1 MELFACLKGLH
12 KTEWNKNVDYVLNLL
27 NLSDIKN
34 VKCRA
39 LSGGMVRRIGIAQAI
54 LGNPDVIIFDEPTT
68 GLDPEER
75 IRFQNII
82 LQIKKHSCVI
92 IATHLIEDVMEIC
105 DNVMVLAKGD
115 ILFLDKTERLAE
127 SLAETFAP
135 SGYTSS
141 LLFGLQWDLVLKH
154 LETKGTNPGT
164 SATSL
169 QNAIKSNSTDWGNY
183 NNANFDITNTD
194 AMYSEDYGAS
204 WKKVSEEADKKY
216 QKASNKEVLLTTGAE
231 VRNSML
237 NICDLAGN
245 VWEWTLEKTSDV
257 SYPCALRGGSSSS
270 NGSGSPASNRSGITA
285 ANSNL
290 GLGAR
295 VSLY

>member
-1 MELFACLKGLH
+1 MIKIDALYKRYRKKQVLNSISCKFNVGCTGLLGPNGSGKTTMIKILSGVEKYNSGNILFYNKQEHEIERKKVKIGYLPQNFGLIKDYTVYEHMELFACLKGLP

-127 SLAETFAP
+127 VAANRVYNIKYDTAKVLEQTGIIVKSQYGEQGNVYARYILDKDVTQDEFKEYECIKP
-135 SGYTSS
+135 QIEDGYLS
-141 LLFGLQWDLVLKH
+141 LLREHRK
-154 LETKGTNPGT
+154 
-164 SATSL
+164 
-169 QNAIKSNSTDWGNY
+169 NY
-183 NNANFDITNTD
+183 
-194 AMYSEDYGAS
+194 
-204 WKKVSEEADKKY
+204 
-216 QKASNKEVLLTTGAE
+216 
-231 VRNSML
+231 VR
-237 NICDLAGN
+237 
-245 VWEWTLEKTSDV
+245 
-257 SYPCALRGGSSSS
+257 
-270 NGSGSPASNRSGITA
+270 
-285 ANSNL
+285 
-290 GLGAR
+290 
-295 VSLY
+295 

>member
-1 MELFACLKGLH
+1 VIKIDALYKRYRKKQVLNSISCKFNVGCTGLLGPNGSGKTTMIKILSGVEKYNSGNILFYNKQEHEIERKKVKIGYLPQNFGLIKDYTVYEHMELFACLKGLP

-127 SLAETFAP
+127 VAANRVYNIKYDTAKVLEQTGIIVKSQYGEQGNVYARYILDKDVTQDEFKEYECIEP
-135 SGYTSS
+135 QIEDGYLS
-141 LLFGLQWDLVLKH
+141 LLREHRK
-154 LETKGTNPGT
+154 
-164 SATSL
+164 
-169 QNAIKSNSTDWGNY
+169 NY
-183 NNANFDITNTD
+183 
-194 AMYSEDYGAS
+194 
-204 WKKVSEEADKKY
+204 
-216 QKASNKEVLLTTGAE
+216 
-231 VRNSML
+231 VR
-237 NICDLAGN
+237 
-245 VWEWTLEKTSDV
+245 
-257 SYPCALRGGSSSS
+257 
-270 NGSGSPASNRSGITA
+270 
-285 ANSNL
+285 
-290 GLGAR
+290 
-295 VSLY
+295 

>member
-1 MELFACLKGLH
+1 MIKILSGVEKYNSGNILFYNKQEHEIERKKVKIGYLPQNFGLIKDYTVYEHMELFACLKGLP

-27 NLSDIKN
+27 NLSDIKG

-127 SLAETFAP
+127 VAANRVYNIKYDTAKVLEQTGIIVKSQYGEQGNVYARYILDKDVTQDEFKEYECIEP
-135 SGYTSS
+135 QIEDGYLS
-141 LLFGLQWDLVLKH
+141 LLREHRK
-154 LETKGTNPGT
+154 
-164 SATSL
+164 
-169 QNAIKSNSTDWGNY
+169 NY
-183 NNANFDITNTD
+183 
-194 AMYSEDYGAS
+194 
-204 WKKVSEEADKKY
+204 
-216 QKASNKEVLLTTGAE
+216 
-231 VRNSML
+231 VR
-237 NICDLAGN
+237 
-245 VWEWTLEKTSDV
+245 
-257 SYPCALRGGSSSS
+257 
-270 NGSGSPASNRSGITA
+270 
-285 ANSNL
+285 
-290 GLGAR
+290 
-295 VSLY
+295 

>member
-1 MELFACLKGLH
+1 MIKIDALYKRYRKKQVLNSISCKFNVGCTGLLGPNGSGKTTMIKILSGVEKYNSGNILFYNKQEHEIERKKVKIGYLPQNFGLIKDYTVYEHMELFACLKGLP

-27 NLSDIKN
+27 NLSDIKG

-82 LQIKKHSCVI
+82 LQIKKQSCVI

-127 SLAETFAP
+127 VAANRVYNIKYDTAKVLEQTGIIVKSQYGEQGNVYARYILDKDVTQDKFKEYECIEP
-135 SGYTSS
+135 QIEDGYLS
-141 LLFGLQWDLVLKH
+141 LLREHRK
-154 LETKGTNPGT
+154 
-164 SATSL
+164 
-169 QNAIKSNSTDWGNY
+169 NY
-183 NNANFDITNTD
+183 
-194 AMYSEDYGAS
+194 
-204 WKKVSEEADKKY
+204 
-216 QKASNKEVLLTTGAE
+216 
-231 VRNSML
+231 VR
-237 NICDLAGN
+237 
-245 VWEWTLEKTSDV
+245 
-257 SYPCALRGGSSSS
+257 
-270 NGSGSPASNRSGITA
+270 
-285 ANSNL
+285 
-290 GLGAR
+290 
-295 VSLY
+295 

>member
-1 MELFACLKGLH
+1 MIKIDALYKRYRKKQVLNSISCKFNVGCTGLLGPNGSGKTTMIKILSEVEKYNSGNILFYNKQEHEIERKKVKIGYLPQNFGLIKDYTVYEHMELFACLKGLP

-27 NLSDIKN
+27 NLSDIKG

-127 SLAETFAP
+127 VAANRVYNIKYDTAKVLEQTGIIVKSQYGEQGNVYARYILDKDVTQDEFKEYECIEP
-135 SGYTSS
+135 QIEDGYLS
-141 LLFGLQWDLVLKH
+141 LLREHRK
-154 LETKGTNPGT
+154 
-164 SATSL
+164 
-169 QNAIKSNSTDWGNY
+169 NY
-183 NNANFDITNTD
+183 
-194 AMYSEDYGAS
+194 
-204 WKKVSEEADKKY
+204 
-216 QKASNKEVLLTTGAE
+216 
-231 VRNSML
+231 VR
-237 NICDLAGN
+237 
-245 VWEWTLEKTSDV
+245 
-257 SYPCALRGGSSSS
+257 
-270 NGSGSPASNRSGITA
+270 
-285 ANSNL
+285 
-290 GLGAR
+290 
-295 VSLY
+295 

>member
-1 MELFACLKGLH
+1 VIKIDALYKRYRKKQVLNSISCKFNVGCTGLLGPNGSGKTTMIKILSGVEKYNSGNILFYNKQEHEIERKKVKIGYLPQNFGLIKDYTVYEHMELFACLKGLP

-127 SLAETFAP
+127 VAANRVYNIKYDTAKVLEQTGIIVKSQYGEQGNVYARYILDKDVTQDEFKEYECIKP
-135 SGYTSS
+135 QIEDGYLS
-141 LLFGLQWDLVLKH
+141 LLREHRK
-154 LETKGTNPGT
+154 
-164 SATSL
+164 
-169 QNAIKSNSTDWGNY
+169 NY
-183 NNANFDITNTD
+183 
-194 AMYSEDYGAS
+194 
-204 WKKVSEEADKKY
+204 
-216 QKASNKEVLLTTGAE
+216 
-231 VRNSML
+231 VR
-237 NICDLAGN
+237 
-245 VWEWTLEKTSDV
+245 
-257 SYPCALRGGSSSS
+257 
-270 NGSGSPASNRSGITA
+270 
-285 ANSNL
+285 
-290 GLGAR
+290 
-295 VSLY
+295 

>member
-1 MELFACLKGLH
+1 MIKILSGVEKYNSGNILFYNKQEHEIERKKVKIGYLPQNFGLIKDYTVYEHMELFACLKGLP

-127 SLAETFAP
+127 
-135 SGYTSS
+135 
-141 LLFGLQWDLVLKH
+141 V
-154 LETKGTNPGT
+154 
-164 SATSL
+164 
-169 QNAIKSNSTDWGNY
+169 
-183 NNANFDITNTD
+183 
-194 AMYSEDYGAS
+194 
-204 WKKVSEEADKKY
+204 
-216 QKASNKEVLLTTGAE
+216 
-231 VRNSML
+231 
-237 NICDLAGN
+237 
-245 VWEWTLEKTSDV
+245 
-257 SYPCALRGGSSSS
+257 
-270 NGSGSPASNRSGITA
+270 A
-285 ANSNL
+285 AN
-290 GLGAR
+290 R
-295 VSLY
+295 VYNIK

>member
-1 MELFACLKGLH
+1 MIKIDALYKKYRKKQVLNSISCKFNVGCTGLLGPNGSGKTTMIKILSGVEKYNSGNILFYNKQEHEIERKKVKIGYLPQNFGLIKDYTVYEHMELFACLKGLH

-127 SLAETFAP
+127 VAANRVYNIKYDTAKVLEQTGIIVKSQYGEQGNVYARYILDKDVTQDEFKEYECIEP
-135 SGYTSS
+135 QIEDGYLS
-141 LLFGLQWDLVLKH
+141 LLREHRK
-154 LETKGTNPGT
+154 
-164 SATSL
+164 
-169 QNAIKSNSTDWGNY
+169 NY
-183 NNANFDITNTD
+183 
-194 AMYSEDYGAS
+194 
-204 WKKVSEEADKKY
+204 
-216 QKASNKEVLLTTGAE
+216 
-231 VRNSML
+231 VR
-237 NICDLAGN
+237 
-245 VWEWTLEKTSDV
+245 
-257 SYPCALRGGSSSS
+257 
-270 NGSGSPASNRSGITA
+270 
-285 ANSNL
+285 
-290 GLGAR
+290 
-295 VSLY
+295 

>member
-1 MELFACLKGLH
+1 MIKIDALYKRYRKKQVLNSISCKFNFGCTGLLGPNGSGKTTMIKILSGVEKYNSGNILFYNKQEHEIERKKVKIGYLPQNFGLIKDYTVYEHMELFACLKGLP

-127 SLAETFAP
+127 VAANRVYNIKYDTAKVLEQTGIIVKSQYGEQGNVYARYILDKDVTQDEFKEYECIEP
-135 SGYTSS
+135 QIEDGYLS
-141 LLFGLQWDLVLKH
+141 LLREHRK
-154 LETKGTNPGT
+154 
-164 SATSL
+164 
-169 QNAIKSNSTDWGNY
+169 NY
-183 NNANFDITNTD
+183 
-194 AMYSEDYGAS
+194 
-204 WKKVSEEADKKY
+204 
-216 QKASNKEVLLTTGAE
+216 
-231 VRNSML
+231 VR
-237 NICDLAGN
+237 
-245 VWEWTLEKTSDV
+245 
-257 SYPCALRGGSSSS
+257 
-270 NGSGSPASNRSGITA
+270 
-285 ANSNL
+285 
-290 GLGAR
+290 
-295 VSLY
+295 

>member
-1 MELFACLKGLH
+1 MIKIDALYKRYRKKQVLNSISCKFNVGCTGLLGPNGSGKTTMIKILSGVEKYNSGNILFYNKQEHEIERKKVKIGYIPQNFGLIKDYTVYEHMELFACLKGLP

-27 NLSDIKN
+27 NLSDIKG

-127 SLAETFAP
+127 VAANRVYNIKYDTAKVLEQTGIIVKSQYGEQGNVYARYILDKDVTQDEFKEYECIEP
-135 SGYTSS
+135 QIEDGYLS
-141 LLFGLQWDLVLKH
+141 LLREHRK
-154 LETKGTNPGT
+154 
-164 SATSL
+164 
-169 QNAIKSNSTDWGNY
+169 NY
-183 NNANFDITNTD
+183 
-194 AMYSEDYGAS
+194 
-204 WKKVSEEADKKY
+204 
-216 QKASNKEVLLTTGAE
+216 
-231 VRNSML
+231 VR
-237 NICDLAGN
+237 
-245 VWEWTLEKTSDV
+245 
-257 SYPCALRGGSSSS
+257 
-270 NGSGSPASNRSGITA
+270 
-285 ANSNL
+285 
-290 GLGAR
+290 
-295 VSLY
+295 

>member
-1 MELFACLKGLH
+1 MIKIDALYKRYRKKQVLNSISCKFNVGCTGLLGPNGSGKTTMIKILSGVEKYNSGNILFYNKQEHEIERKKVKIGYLPQNFGLIKDYTVYEHMELFACLKGLP

-27 NLSDIKN
+27 NLSDIKD

-82 LQIKKHSCVI
+82 LQIKKQSCVI

-127 SLAETFAP
+127 VAANRVYNIKYDTAKVLEQTGIIVKSQYGEQGNVYARYILDKDVTQDEFKEYECIEP
-135 SGYTSS
+135 QIEDGYLS
-141 LLFGLQWDLVLKH
+141 LLREHRK
-154 LETKGTNPGT
+154 
-164 SATSL
+164 
-169 QNAIKSNSTDWGNY
+169 NY
-183 NNANFDITNTD
+183 
-194 AMYSEDYGAS
+194 
-204 WKKVSEEADKKY
+204 
-216 QKASNKEVLLTTGAE
+216 
-231 VRNSML
+231 VR
-237 NICDLAGN
+237 
-245 VWEWTLEKTSDV
+245 
-257 SYPCALRGGSSSS
+257 
-270 NGSGSPASNRSGITA
+270 
-285 ANSNL
+285 
-290 GLGAR
+290 
-295 VSLY
+295 

>member
-1 MELFACLKGLH
+1 VIKIDALYKRYRKKQVLNSISCKFNVGCTGLLGPNGSGKTTMIKILSGVEKYNSGNILFYNKQEHEIERKKVKIGYLPQNFGLIKDYTVYEHMELFACLKGLP

-27 NLSDIKN
+27 NLSDIKG

-127 SLAETFAP
+127 VAANRVYNIKYDTAKVLEQTGIIVKSQYGEQGNVYARYILDKDVTQDEFKEYECIEP
-135 SGYTSS
+135 QIEDGYLS
-141 LLFGLQWDLVLKH
+141 LLREHRK
-154 LETKGTNPGT
+154 
-164 SATSL
+164 
-169 QNAIKSNSTDWGNY
+169 NY
-183 NNANFDITNTD
+183 
-194 AMYSEDYGAS
+194 
-204 WKKVSEEADKKY
+204 
-216 QKASNKEVLLTTGAE
+216 
-231 VRNSML
+231 VR
-237 NICDLAGN
+237 
-245 VWEWTLEKTSDV
+245 
-257 SYPCALRGGSSSS
+257 
-270 NGSGSPASNRSGITA
+270 
-285 ANSNL
+285 
-290 GLGAR
+290 
-295 VSLY
+295 

>member
-1 MELFACLKGLH
+1 MIKIDALYKRYRKKQVLNSISCKFNVGCTGLLGPNGSGKTTMIKILSGVEKYNSGNILFYNKQEHEIERKKVKIGYLPQNFGLIKDYTVYEHMELFACLKGLP

-127 SLAETFAP
+127 VAANRVYNIKYDTAKVLEQTGIIVKSQYGEHGNVYARYILDKDVTQDEFKEYECIEP
-135 SGYTSS
+135 QIEDGYLS
-141 LLFGLQWDLVLKH
+141 LLREHRK
-154 LETKGTNPGT
+154 
-164 SATSL
+164 
-169 QNAIKSNSTDWGNY
+169 NY
-183 NNANFDITNTD
+183 
-194 AMYSEDYGAS
+194 
-204 WKKVSEEADKKY
+204 
-216 QKASNKEVLLTTGAE
+216 
-231 VRNSML
+231 VR
-237 NICDLAGN
+237 
-245 VWEWTLEKTSDV
+245 
-257 SYPCALRGGSSSS
+257 
-270 NGSGSPASNRSGITA
+270 
-285 ANSNL
+285 
-290 GLGAR
+290 
-295 VSLY
+295 

>member
-1 MELFACLKGLH
+1 MIKIDALYKRYRKKQVLNSISCKFNFGCTGLLGPNGSGKTTMIKILSGVEKYNSGNILFYNNEIERKKVKIGYLPQNFGLIKDYTVYEHMELFACLKGLP

-127 SLAETFAP
+127 VAANRVYNIKYDTAKVLEQTGIIVKSQYGEQGNVYARYILDKDVTQDEFKEYECIEP
-135 SGYTSS
+135 QIEDGYLS
-141 LLFGLQWDLVLKH
+141 LLREHRK
-154 LETKGTNPGT
+154 
-164 SATSL
+164 
-169 QNAIKSNSTDWGNY
+169 NY
-183 NNANFDITNTD
+183 
-194 AMYSEDYGAS
+194 
-204 WKKVSEEADKKY
+204 
-216 QKASNKEVLLTTGAE
+216 
-231 VRNSML
+231 VR
-237 NICDLAGN
+237 
-245 VWEWTLEKTSDV
+245 
-257 SYPCALRGGSSSS
+257 
-270 NGSGSPASNRSGITA
+270 
-285 ANSNL
+285 
-290 GLGAR
+290 
-295 VSLY
+295 

>member
-1 MELFACLKGLH
+1 MIKIDALYKRYRKKQVLNSISCKFNVGCTGLLGPNGSGKTTMIKILSGVEKYNSGNILFYNKQEHEIERKKVKIGYLPQNFGLIKDYTVYEHMELFACLKGLP

-127 SLAETFAP
+127 VAANRVYNIKYDTAKVLEQTGIIVKSQYGEQGNVYASYILDKDVTQDEFKEYECIEP
-135 SGYTSS
+135 QIEDGYLS
-141 LLFGLQWDLVLKH
+141 LLREHRK
-154 LETKGTNPGT
+154 
-164 SATSL
+164 
-169 QNAIKSNSTDWGNY
+169 NY
-183 NNANFDITNTD
+183 
-194 AMYSEDYGAS
+194 
-204 WKKVSEEADKKY
+204 
-216 QKASNKEVLLTTGAE
+216 
-231 VRNSML
+231 VR
-237 NICDLAGN
+237 
-245 VWEWTLEKTSDV
+245 
-257 SYPCALRGGSSSS
+257 
-270 NGSGSPASNRSGITA
+270 
-285 ANSNL
+285 
-290 GLGAR
+290 
-295 VSLY
+295 

>member
-1 MELFACLKGLH
+1 MIKIDALYKRYRKKQVLNSISCKFNVGCTGLLGPNGSGKTTMIKILSGVEKYNSGNILFYNKQEHEIERKKIKIGYLPQNFGLIKDYTVYEHMELFACLKGLP

-127 SLAETFAP
+127 VAANRVYNIKYDTAKVLEQTGIIVKSQYGEQGNVYARYILDKDVTQDEFKEYECIEP
-135 SGYTSS
+135 QIEDGYLS
-141 LLFGLQWDLVLKH
+141 LLREHRK
-154 LETKGTNPGT
+154 
-164 SATSL
+164 
-169 QNAIKSNSTDWGNY
+169 NY
-183 NNANFDITNTD
+183 
-194 AMYSEDYGAS
+194 
-204 WKKVSEEADKKY
+204 
-216 QKASNKEVLLTTGAE
+216 
-231 VRNSML
+231 VR
-237 NICDLAGN
+237 
-245 VWEWTLEKTSDV
+245 
-257 SYPCALRGGSSSS
+257 
-270 NGSGSPASNRSGITA
+270 
-285 ANSNL
+285 
-290 GLGAR
+290 
-295 VSLY
+295 

>member
-1 MELFACLKGLH
+1 MIKIDALYKRYRKKQVLNSISCKFNVGCTGLLGPNGSGKTTMIKILSGVEKYNSGNILFYNKQEHEIERKKVKIGYLPQNFGLIKDYTVYEHMELFACLKGLP

-27 NLSDIKN
+27 NLSDIKG

-127 SLAETFAP
+127 VAANRVYNIKYDTAKVLEQTGIIVKSQYGEQGNVYARYILDKDVTQDEFKEYECIEP
-135 SGYTSS
+135 QIEDGYLS
-141 LLFGLQWDLVLKH
+141 LLREHRK
-154 LETKGTNPGT
+154 
-164 SATSL
+164 
-169 QNAIKSNSTDWGNY
+169 NY
-183 NNANFDITNTD
+183 
-194 AMYSEDYGAS
+194 
-204 WKKVSEEADKKY
+204 
-216 QKASNKEVLLTTGAE
+216 
-231 VRNSML
+231 VR
-237 NICDLAGN
+237 
-245 VWEWTLEKTSDV
+245 
-257 SYPCALRGGSSSS
+257 
-270 NGSGSPASNRSGITA
+270 
-285 ANSNL
+285 
-290 GLGAR
+290 
-295 VSLY
+295 